1 MVKVPRMSA
10 TISEAIRI
18 EQGERI
24 RAARILRGI
33 TQDELAAACRVSGA
47 SVSGWEHGKASPR
60 AFLQIE
66 IAQNLGCTWFSLF
79 GLERDAS

>member
-1 MVKVPRMSA
+1 MVKVPRMSE

-47 SVSGWEHGKASPR
+47 AVSGWEGGKASPR
-60 AFLQIE
+60 AFLQIDV
-66 IAQNLGCTWFSLF
+66 ARALDCTWFSLF
-79 GLERDAS
+79 GLERNAS